1 MGKEVKES
9 KGSGNRKWKWK
20 WKMDILSALG
30 TKTKHLLASSEIY
43 LRSNFFID

>member
-1 MGKEVKES
+1 MGKEGKES
-9 KGSGNRKWKWK
+9 KGSGNRKWK